1 MKSARRIAAEALIKI
16 DNDAS
21 YSSLTLNGLLNKE
34 PQLSAKDSALITRIV
49 YGVTERRITLD
60 YNLSL
65 YLKDPLKK
73 LRPNVLACLRMGAY
87 QILFS
92 DKIPARAAVNES
104 VALTKELGAA
114 YASGMVNAVLRKI
127 SAIGLCLPDESQNME
142 LYLSVKY
149 SCPEALLTH
158 FLTHYGRENT
168 EQHLAAS
175 LSSRPLF
182 IRRNTL
188 LCTQEMLLGSLT
200 ESGASAVPDPL
211 NGCYILNSAGDIT
224 RLEAYKNGWFHVQDR
239 SSQLA
244 VMLLGAKPGQTVV
257 DCCAAPGGKSFT
269 TAQYMGNTG
278 TLYSCD
284 MYAHKTALIET
295 GAKRLGIHNIT
306 VLCEDAAQLYKK
318 NILADA
324 VLCDVPCSGYG
335 VIGRKPEIR
344 YKDPAQFTSLP
355 ETQYAILCSGARMVK
370 PGGTLLYSTCTLNP
384 AENEDVCRRFL
395 AEHADYSVSTDPA
408 YEAAA
413 DCDYMTVFAS
423 ANGGDGF
430 FAAGFERKPI

>member
-21 YSSLTLNGLLNKE
+21 YSSLTLNSFLSKE
-34 PQLSAKDSALITRIV
+34 TLLSAKDSAFVTRIV
-49 YGVTERRITLD
+49 YGVIERRITLD
-60 YNLSL
+60 YNLAL
-65 YLKDPLKK
+65 YLKDPIKK

-92 DKIPARAAVNES
+92 DKIPDRAAVNES
-104 VALTKELGAA
+104 VALSKELGVS
-114 YASGMVNAVLRKI
+114 YASGMMNAVLRKI
-127 SAIGLCLPDESQNME
+127 SANGLCLPDESQNAA

-149 SCPEALLTH
+149 SCPVPLLTH
-158 FLTHYGRENT
+158 FLIHYGREKT

-175 LSSRPLF
+175 LSARPLF

-188 LCTQEMLLGSLT
+188 LCTEEMLISSLT
-200 ESGASAVPDPL
+200 SSGVSVVPDSL
-211 NGCYILNSAGDIT
+211 NGCYVLNTAGDIT
-224 RLEAYKNGWFHVQDR
+224 RLEAYKKGWFHVQDR

-244 VMLLGAKPGQTVV
+244 VMLLGARPSQTVV

-269 TAQYMGNTG
+269 AAQYMENTG

-284 MYAHKTALIET
+284 MYAHKTVLIEN
-295 GAKRLGIHNIT
+295 GAKRLGIRNIT
-306 VLCEDAAQLYKK
+306 VLCEDAAQLYKR
-318 NILADA
+318 NIVADA

-344 YKDPAQFTSLP
+344 YKDPAQFLSLP

-395 AEHADYSVSTDPA
+395 SEHADFTISIDPV
-408 YEAAA
+408 YRAAA
-413 DCDYMTVFAS
+413 NGDYLTVFAS
-423 ANGGDGF
+423 DQGGDGF
-430 FAAGFERKPI
+430 FAARFERNPI